1 MATNE
6 PSRRV
11 TDTMGEMLVPT
22 AAYYGAQTARAVE
35 NFPISGLRFPRR
47 FIRALGL
54 VKKHAAITNGSL
66 GLLPGSLS
74 TAIQK
79 AAQEV
84 ADGQFD
90 DQFVVD
96 VFQTG
101 SGTSTNMNANEV
113 IAARAAELLGG
124 RRGDDL
130 VHPNDHVN
138 LGQSSN
144 DVIPTAL
151 HLAALEAMTSGLI
164 PALDELKGLLQEK
177 AEAFNDV
184 FKIGRTHGQ
193 DATPIRLGQEF
204 DGYAAQLAN
213 GTERLVASQR
223 RLGELALGGT
233 AVGTGINTDPS
244 FARKTI
250 EGLATATHLE
260 LREAP
265 NHFEAQGARDACVEA
280 SGALK
285 TVAVSLIKIAGDIR
299 YMGSGPRGGIGEL
312 RLPAIQPGSSIM
324 PGKVNPVMCEVV
336 IQVGAQVIGN
346 DAAITFA
353 GASGNLELNTMIPVI
368 AHNLLQSIELLTN
381 AAREFGRRCVSGLQA
396 DAARCAANIEQSL
409 ALGTALVPVLGYEKA
424 AAIAKVAHESQRNIR
439 EVALELSGLD
449 RPTIER
455 LLQVDQQTEPGRA
468 S

>member
-1 MATNE
+1 
-6 PSRRV
+6 
-11 TDTMGEMLVPT
+11 
-22 AAYYGAQTARAVE
+22 
-35 NFPISGLRFPRR
+35 
-47 FIRALGL
+47 
-54 VKKHAAITNGSL
+54 
-66 GLLPGSLS
+66 
-74 TAIQK
+74 
-79 AAQEV
+79 
-84 ADGQFD
+84 
-90 DQFVVD
+90 
-96 VFQTG
+96 
-101 SGTSTNMNANEV
+101 
-113 IAARAAELLGG
+113 
-124 RRGDDL
+124 
-130 VHPNDHVN
+130 
-138 LGQSSN
+138 
-144 DVIPTAL
+144 
-151 HLAALEAMTSGLI
+151 
-164 PALDELKGLLQEK
+164 
-177 AEAFNDV
+177 
-184 FKIGRTHGQ
+184 
-193 DATPIRLGQEF
+193 
-204 DGYAAQLAN
+204 
-213 GTERLVASQR
+213 
-223 RLGELALGGT
+223 
-233 AVGTGINTDPS
+233 
-244 FARKTI
+244 
-250 EGLATATHLE
+250 LE

-346 DAAITFA
+346 DATITFA

-424 AAIAKVAHESQRNIR
+424 AAIAKVAHESQRTIR

-455 LLQVDQQTEPGRA
+455 LLRVDQQTEPGRA